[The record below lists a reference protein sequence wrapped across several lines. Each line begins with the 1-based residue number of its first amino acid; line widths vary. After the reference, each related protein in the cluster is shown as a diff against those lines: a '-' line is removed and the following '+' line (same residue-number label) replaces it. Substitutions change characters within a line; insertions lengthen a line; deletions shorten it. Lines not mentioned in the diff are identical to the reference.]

1 MTDERRTFAEG
12 DLVVFI
18 DHRERHYMARLAK
31 GRELH
36 THLGMLPH
44 AEVIGQ
50 EEGVRLPT
58 NTGHTLL
65 TLRPTLSE
73 YLLKMERGSQII
85 YPKDT
90 GAILL
95 EADIYPGARVF
106 EAGTGSGALTLS
118 LLRAVGATGHVIT
131 YDNREDTLR
140 HARRNIEAFLGYAPD
155 NLTMGFGD
163 IYQGIAE
170 QGLDRMVLDVPEPW
184 LVVQTASKALRLG
197 GILLCFL
204 PTVLQVHR
212 LVMELN
218 VVPGYEMVNT
228 LEVLLR
234 TWHVEQ
240 RSMRPDHRMVAHT
253 GFITTARRVQP
264 KAERPSVTAPV
275 EDAAATPT
283 PAEEPAPSP

>member
-1 MTDERRTFAEG
+1 MTDERRTFADG

-31 GRELH
+31 GGAMH
-36 THLGMLPH
+36 THLGVLPH
-44 AEVIGQ
+44 ESVIGQ

-58 NTGHTLL
+58 NTGHMLL
-65 TLRPTLSE
+65 ILRPTLAE
-73 YLLKMERGSQII
+73 FLLKMERGSQII

-118 LLRAVGATGHVIT
+118 LLRAVGASGHVIT
-131 YDNREDTLR
+131 YDNREDTSR

-155 NLTMGFGD
+155 NLTMRCGD
-163 IYQGIAE
+163 IYQGIE
-170 QGLDRMVLDVPEPW
+170 ERGIDRIVLDVPEPW
-184 LVVQTASKALRLG
+184 LVVQSASQALRLG

-218 VVPGYEMVNT
+218 AVPGYEMVNT

-264 KAERPSVTAPV
+264 KAERPPLTA
-275 EDAAATPT
+275 
-283 PAEEPAPSP
+283 PAEEAAPAPVPVEAPTPGP

>member
-1 MTDERRTFAEG
+1 MTDERRTFVEG

-18 DHRERHYMARLAK
+18 DHRGRQYMSRLAK
-31 GRELH
+31 AKVLH

-44 AEVIGQ
+44 ESVIGQ
-50 EEGVRLPT
+50 EEGARLPT
-58 NTGHTLL
+58 NTGHKLL
-65 TLRPTLSE
+65 TLRPTLAE

-95 EADIYPGARVF
+95 AADIYPGARVF
-106 EAGTGSGALTLS
+106 EAGTGSGALTLA
-118 LLRAVGATGHVIT
+118 LLRAVGATGRVIT
-131 YDNREDTLR
+131 YDNREDASR
-140 HARRNIEAFLGYAPD
+140 HAARNIEAFLGGVPE
-155 NLTMGFGD
+155 NLTMRSGD
-163 IYQGIAE
+163 IYQGIEE

-184 LVVQTASKALRLG
+184 LVVQSATKALRLG

-218 VVPGYEMVNT
+218 AVPGYEMALT
-228 LEVLLR
+228 LEVLQR

-264 KAERPSVTAPV
+264 RAQALLEAPAPGGEAAPPSL
-275 EDAAATPT
+275 
-283 PAEEPAPSP
+283 AEEPAPDP